1 MNKVIFILIITLC
14 ISCAPKPSDLTKALV
29 TADNIYNELCPQ
41 IESALESNNL
51 NKERN
56 QSLTLIQSKLKNYKI
71 SYNELQKS
79 LVIWNETNTP
89 PEKTRKHYEDMK
101 NTLSDAVNI
110 AFTLNIYISE
120 CSGRTTLK
128 GKTGTCL

>member
-1 MNKVIFILIITLC
+1 MC

-89 PEKTRKHYEDMK
+89 PEKTREHYEDMK